1 MKLVFL
7 LFYNGDIIPGSKF
20 VVVVVVVVVVVDRIT
35 SVCQYYCTTT
45 LT

>member
-20 VVVVVVVVVVVDRIT
+20 LFFLFFWT
-35 SVCQYYCTTT
+35 GLHLSASTTV
-45 LT
+45 LQP

>member
-20 VVVVVVVVVVVDRIT
+20 VVVVVVVVVDMVT